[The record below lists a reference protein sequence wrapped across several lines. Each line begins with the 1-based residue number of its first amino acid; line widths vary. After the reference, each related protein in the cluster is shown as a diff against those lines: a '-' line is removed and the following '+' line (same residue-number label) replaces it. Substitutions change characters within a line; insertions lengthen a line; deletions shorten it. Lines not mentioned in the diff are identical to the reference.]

1 MVYVKLANKKKQ
13 SLIAILRNTDPVS
26 RGLTSKWPNLA
37 PVADSMDK
45 GNAVARLKMAN
56 NALTSAISTYHELLI

>member
-1 MVYVKLANKKKQ
+1 MVYLKLANKKKQ

-45 GNAVARLKMAN
+45 GNADSGSEIKN
-56 NALTSAISTYHELLI
+56 GQ